1 MVTARMTRVSA
12 SVRRARGFT
21 LIEVVIVV
29 VIVAVLAALALPA
42 YLSQLRR
49 SARAEAQAFL
59 TNIASRQQQFLVD
72 KRAYADAVA
81 TLKMSAPGS
90 LSGKFD
96 FVVAAAGGPPPTFT
110 MTATA
115 LGDQAKDTCPLL
127 TIDNTGNR
135 SPASCW

>member
-1 MVTARMTRVSA
+1 MVATRMTQVSA

-21 LIEVVIVV
+21 LIELVITV
-29 VIVAVLAALALPA
+29 VIVAVLAAIALPA
-42 YLSQLRR
+42 YTSQLRR

-72 KRAYADAVA
+72 KREYADAVA

-96 FVVAAAGGPPPTFT
+96 FAIAAAGGPPPTFT
-110 MTATA
+110 LSATA

-127 TIDNTGNR
+127 TIDHAGNR